1 MSARFIRRPP
11 RPSSISWP
19 SSASNF
25 MPSITSARWARA
37 QKTKAASLSRI
48 TGPRA
53 ATAARNVS
61 QA

>member
-1 MSARFIRRPP
+1 V
-11 RPSSISWP
+11 
-19 SSASNF
+19 
-25 MPSITSARWARA
+25 RA
-37 QKTKAASLSRI
+37 QKTEAASLSRI